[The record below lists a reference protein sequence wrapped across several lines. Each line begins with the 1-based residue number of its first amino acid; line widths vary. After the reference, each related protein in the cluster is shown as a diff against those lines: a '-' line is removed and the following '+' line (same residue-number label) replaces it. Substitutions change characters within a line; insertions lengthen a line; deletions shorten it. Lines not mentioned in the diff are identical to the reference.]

1 MHEVIKII
9 IGNDYKI
16 EADPMN
22 VIVSKR
28 TKSKDGSK
36 ENWTVIGYCHDYKQ
50 AIKLMCDNG
59 LKCVPQDFFT
69 LQAKLDEF
77 YCWIDGLKFED
88 EPKRKPV
95 DTVVSIDEDKVLGV
109 PLFE

>member
-1 MHEVIKII
+1 MI

-28 TKSKDGSK
+28 TQSKDSAK
-36 ENWTVIGYCHDYKQ
+36 ENWSVIGYCHDYKQ

-59 LKCVPQDFFT
+59 LKCVPQEFFE
-69 LQAKLDEF
+69 LQAKFDEF

-95 DTVVSIDEDKVLGV
+95 KSCDSDSEEVLGI
-109 PLFE
+109 PLFK